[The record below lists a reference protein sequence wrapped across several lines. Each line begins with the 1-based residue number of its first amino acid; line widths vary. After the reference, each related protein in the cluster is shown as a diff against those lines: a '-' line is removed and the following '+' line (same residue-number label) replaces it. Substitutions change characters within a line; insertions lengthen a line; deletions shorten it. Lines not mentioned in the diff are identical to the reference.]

1 MKRLSIFALA
11 LALTGATWVESRAQE
26 APAPTEDVIVDENGD
41 GLDDGKVRRHRRGSG
56 RRGGKGR
63 RAGAGLT
70 REQKTEL
77 KAAVSEL
84 KEAGATTEEIR
95 AAIDEFRA
103 DSGLLTREQRAELKD
118 EISGLKESGATPE
131 EIVDAIVEFHAA
143 NGAELSEQQQ
153 TRLGE
158 RAGRAAQRQAL
169 HDEIGQL
176 RESGATPEEIRAAVE
191 EFAAENDI

>member
-41 GLDDGKVRRHRRGSG
+41 GLDDGKVRRHRRGFG

-63 RAGAGLT
+63 KAGAGLT
-70 REQKTEL
+70 QEQKTEL

-84 KEAGATTEEIR
+84 KESGATPEEVR

-103 DSGLLTREQRAELKD
+103 DSGLLTREQRAEREGVVQAHGGLLLCAGPAGANKKPTVK
-118 EISGLKESGATPE
+118 SGLGCRCK
-131 EIVDAIVEFHAA
+131 
-143 NGAELSEQQQ
+143 
-153 TRLGE
+153 
-158 RAGRAAQRQAL
+158 
-169 HDEIGQL
+169 
-176 RESGATPEEIRAAVE
+176 
-191 EFAAENDI
+191 